1 MRTIGPLGASLLIH
15 TQFEPLALPVMCRA
29 AKRNATAS
37 LATREAWYS
46 DLALDASDSVS
57 ADGLAIDGHSLY
69 VKATGGNSLQAIDLD
84 CPGKVGSQTTTL
96 TGPTGRIVD
105 WSTALHH
112 DSLVAAAGSQGS
124 VTVWQD
130 RVQAVAFDAHA
141 SACVSVRFH
150 PTVAGVL
157 ATSANSGP
165 TSGEVRL
172 WNVSAD
178 TQTPFWR
185 TNVDCGI
192 DSLSLRGDGQLLAA
206 STRAGTCA
214 IYDPRLAGSIDSA
227 VGVTAAFHAAGRPTR
242 VLWTGEA
249 PFLITTGQS
258 KMRERSA
265 ALWDQRN
272 LVKPL
277 ASLQL
282 QPSTKTLI
290 PLYDEDTRLAYFAE
304 KGDVIIHWA
313 DGDPSSASPLAQLG
327 SVVLPAPISGCALL
341 PKPQLGVMR
350 GEIARVHAV
359 VESTGAGQGAAI
371 IPITHIAPRR
381 TYLDF
386 HSDLFPDTRAP
397 LPAQSFESWLDQE
410 PVHIPKMTLDPAKTA
425 DSLASL
431 RRTYSLLLGRSV
443 PVESAADHSS
453 REESEDAI
461 LNPPAGPENHLS
473 KLASIPGG
481 LESKQQKI
489 PSTTATASANK
500 QAVEYHDPKV
510 QPAVADE
517 QAVEY
522 HGPNVQPVVADQL
535 ARTPAK
541 QGSGWKLPETDHARF
556 KYLEGF
562 AYRPTDHFTNLLNVN
577 LRFSQQNDPVRVG
590 PKHIAVSLK
599 GAGGQVGVFCR
610 DSPGRV
616 SDTPATIVH
625 GADVVDIELDPF
637 DPDVV
642 ATAGVDGR
650 LQMWRVPDIPL
661 VGEVTFELEE
671 YIHVTADRIHQVRFH
686 PCARG
691 VVAVLVSDIDA
702 YSIYVYSGLML
713 HFIIGKTSDGIH
725 SFEWSPSGDRIAL
738 TTRKSR
744 LLRIYDARSQDL
756 LASGPAMDSIRPSRI
771 AWLGNCRI
779 CLAGF
784 STGSRRQLAL
794 YSTDDLS
801 RPLSTVTIDVGPG
814 VLVPISDADCGTIYL
829 DDRGSRLTHAFEVVG
844 DQLIE
849 LPKFESPLPSLGMAA
864 LPKAYANVTRCE
876 VLRAYRLNSQSLESV
891 GFRVPRKR
899 PEFFQDAIFPDTVD
913 TETPAVDTLA
923 WLGGAAALPLLINL
937 CPPDMKPLSEAPP
950 VPIRKRTFAVETEQ
964 TANNTKDAISAML
977 SRVDEPDEEQAPSPD
992 SGSDWDD

>member
-1 MRTIGPLGASLLIH
+1 MSRMRADDWSTES
-15 TQFEPLALPVMCRA
+15 E
-29 AKRNATAS
+29 NATAS

-69 VKATGGNSLQAIDLD
+69 VKATGGNSLQAIDLN

-96 TGPTGRIVD
+96 SGPAERIVD
-105 WSTALHH
+105 WTTALHH
-112 DSLVAAAGSQGS
+112 DNLVAAADSQGS

-130 RVQAVAFDAHA
+130 RIQTVTFDAHA

-178 TQTPFWR
+178 TQTPFWH
-185 TNVDCGI
+185 TNVDNGI
-192 DSLSLRGDGQLLAA
+192 DSMSIRGDGQLLAA

-214 IYDPRLAGSIDSA
+214 IFDPRLAGSIDSA

-272 LVKPL
+272 LAKPL

-290 PLYDEDTRLAYFAE
+290 PFYDEDTRLAYFAE

-313 DGDPSSASPLAQLG
+313 DGDPSSATPLAQLG

-371 IPITHIAPRR
+371 VPIPHIAPRR

-397 LPAQSFESWLDQE
+397 LPAQSFECWLDQA
-410 PVHIPKMTLDPAKTA
+410 PVCIPKMALDPAKSA

-431 RRTYSLLLGRSV
+431 RRTYCSLLSRSV
-443 PVESAADHSS
+443 PADAAEPAADHGSQA
-453 REESEDAI
+453 EPEDAM
-461 LNPPAGPENHLS
+461 LNPPAESENRLS
-473 KLASIPGG
+473 KLASAPAG
-481 LESKQQKI
+481 LEVKQHNM
-489 PSTTATASANK
+489 PGATATASVNK
-500 QAVEYHDPKV
+500 RTVEQHDPKV
-510 QPAVADE
+510 K
-517 QAVEY
+517 
-522 HGPNVQPVVADQL
+522 PVVADQL
-535 ARTPAK
+535 ARIPTK

-616 SDTPATIVH
+616 PDNPATIAH

-637 DPDVV
+637 DPGVV

-713 HFIIGKTSDGIH
+713 HFIVGKTSDGIH
-725 SFEWSPSGDRIAL
+725 SFEWSPSGDHIAL
-738 TTRKSR
+738 TTKKSR

-756 LASGPAMDSIRPSRI
+756 LVSGPAMDSIRPSRI
-771 AWLGNCRI
+771 AWLGNYRI

-814 VLVPISDADCGTIYL
+814 VLVPISDADCGIIYL

-864 LPKAYANVTRCE
+864 LPKVYSDVAQCE
-876 VLRAYRLNSQSLESV
+876 VLRAYRLSSQSLESV

-950 VPIRKRTFAVETEQ
+950 VPVRQRTFAVETEQ

-992 SGSDWDD
+992 SESDWDD

>member
-1 MRTIGPLGASLLIH
+1 MR
-15 TQFEPLALPVMCRA
+15 LA
-29 AKRNATAS
+29 KFNKYRNATAS

-112 DSLVAAAGSQGS
+112 DSLVAAASSQGS

-178 TQTPFWR
+178 TQTPFWH

-272 LVKPL
+272 LAKPL

-341 PKPQLGVMR
+341 PKHQLGVMR

-359 VESTGAGQGAAI
+359 VESTGVGQGAAI

-431 RRTYSLLLGRSV
+431 RRTYS
-443 PVESAADHSS
+443 
-453 REESEDAI
+453 
-461 LNPPAGPENHLS
+461 
-473 KLASIPGG
+473 
-481 LESKQQKI
+481 
-489 PSTTATASANK
+489 
-500 QAVEYHDPKV
+500 
-510 QPAVADE
+510 
-517 QAVEY
+517 
-522 HGPNVQPVVADQL
+522 DQL

-541 QGSGWKLPETDHARF
+541 QGSGWRLPETDHARF

-642 ATAGVDGR
+642 ATAGVDGQ

-713 HFIIGKTSDGIH
+713 HFIVGKTSDGIH

-738 TTRKSR
+738 TTKKSR